1 VAYGFSSLLL
11 ALEIYLPVR
20 ALEIG
25 NAWTAII
32 MDTRNG
38 EYFYPLSGQRLWC
51 DFTVKLLRRLPV
63 LWLGSCHG
71 NGFKGLTLRFDS
83 RQEPSMTLVL
93 AAVHFVVMC
102 EENVLL
108 P

>member
-1 VAYGFSSLLL
+1 MC
-11 ALEIYLPVR
+11 LPLR
-20 ALEIG
+20 ALELG

-38 EYFYPLSGQRLWC
+38 QDCYPLSGQRLWC

-63 LWLGSCHG
+63 LWQGNCHG

-93 AAVHFVVMC
+93 AAVHFEVMC
-102 EENVLL
+102 EMNVLL